1 MYCWGGGLSCLF
13 LCGGC
18 EYALL
23 RERQKVSTAQ
33 IRNRTFHVRP
43 DAGCI
48 MVWSKD
54 KVIGSSIAH
63 VLLSL
68 VSWAVLITA
77 RQGDPMVHDLA
88 LPIQPV
94 PADILLES
102 GKYVSTAKVLIN
114 EAVMFRENNRSKYAP
129 HLMYIYK
136 YVRSGKLYFEVSV
149 YDISHMGGQTWRVFE
164 REISLIETIGPK
176 CSSSRI
182 SMPSIVVSPS
192 KHQVFLHG
200 FGPGECANL
209 VLVYEDRKTRVIR
222 TQQQQQGTALVSEFG
237 SALATIP
244 TTDTLQ
250 LRGNYS
256 GEMFYLVSYG
266 GCSSIFYSAITR
278 RCTRSSNNLH
288 RLLVQ
293 GHVFGEWEYIDFQL
307 RKIKY
312 PESSV
317 FSRLFK
323 DNANSMLLFGGVTR
337 NAMSAP
343 HIFGIWRLDL
353 LSLTWT
359 NVKTNF
365 DNFVAN
371 DEELMVVNNQAVQRR
386 FIIYWPRKGTIIIC
400 DVRQSIANC
409 AKPVTPKRLMAL
421 TNFQFLYNCQISSGL
436 RLVFFVGSKY
446 NIASTGVNE
455 TLGGTTAIR
464 RMEPVEIYV
473 SVSFLGL
480 ARSFAKKVPGVLV
493 PPSSSGRLRYVFFG
507 AGTTMPS
514 SESTMAVWILEN
526 VPGSRTNFIYTL
538 LYPSP
543 APSIPRRNCHT
554 VTLVGNDTA
563 ILYGGYSPVA
573 SKFSHT
579 GTVDKTDP
587 NPWCYSLQMHAW
599 KKGNVTA
606 YSFPSPRTQ
615 HIAFQY
621 NSTTIVVHGGLVSK
635 EFRNWAV
642 GDLWMF
648 VLDDAERCQGRWHNL
663 TAHVKTG
670 KLPIQYGHS
679 VTPADNG
686 VFLYGGEF
694 QSFSVIT
701 FLAVHSPTEVVVQ
714 PIPISPS
721 IPNRWDHS
729 LSYFSNDLI
738 LLGGRHGIGGTQ
750 TQAEWA
756 LLMSVQTNE
765 TSTVVTWTK
774 FFKVKIWSHTVIGDM
789 VFGVNGVFKVNIL
802 NTTGLCPIGHAR
814 DRHNACHPCAIG
826 YYSATLQQECTKCNQ
841 SLTTTVEAAAYCV
854 PKGPCHGNTCN
865 RHGDCIVDEVNFKY
879 LCVCQFGYLPDDDC
893 KTPSIY
899 LALMAALVFTSTLTI
914 LTIALI
920 QFLRKRRAFN
930 AKELE
935 LVKTNRDLYR
945 SNRKLSQIDH
955 GTCIAWSDLKIKKQ
969 LATGRFSE
977 VFLAELSDMAVVVKR
992 LPKFVAT
999 PSPYDSFIREA
1010 EVLRTLRHLNIVMF
1024 LGAGKDKIS
1033 GRPFLVMEYLRRGSL
1048 YDVIHDECKAIEH
1061 IDRLRFSLDAARG
1074 IKYLHSTS
1082 PPRIHRDIK
1091 SANMLVSD
1099 KWVVKVADMETTRFL
1114 AILKANTKPKET
1126 SPGAGNG
1133 EMDHPIQTTSFTGQ
1147 QSDLLTTPLLATTV
1161 LGDDSHGNTQ
1171 DRHRDTEGMTSRIGM
1186 TCGVG
1191 TDRWRSPESIK
1202 KNIYTEKHDVYR

>member
-1 MYCWGGGLSCLF
+1 
-13 LCGGC
+13 
-18 EYALL
+18 
-23 RERQKVSTAQ
+23 
-33 IRNRTFHVRP
+33 
-43 DAGCI
+43 
-48 MVWSKD
+48 
-54 KVIGSSIAH
+54 
-63 VLLSL
+63 
-68 VSWAVLITA
+68 
-77 RQGDPMVHDLA
+77 
-88 LPIQPV
+88 
-94 PADILLES
+94 
-102 GKYVSTAKVLIN
+102 
-114 EAVMFRENNRSKYAP
+114 
-129 HLMYIYK
+129 
-136 YVRSGKLYFEVSV
+136 
-149 YDISHMGGQTWRVFE
+149 
-164 REISLIETIGPK
+164 
-176 CSSSRI
+176 
-182 SMPSIVVSPS
+182 MPSIVVSPS
-192 KHQVFLHG
+192 KHQVILHG

-209 VLVYEDRKTRVIR
+209 LLVYEDRKTRVIR
-222 TQQQQQGTALVSEFG
+222 AQQQQQGTPLVSEFG

-244 TTDTLQ
+244 ITDP

-266 GCSSIFYSAITR
+266 GCSSKFYSAITR
-278 RCTRSSNNLH
+278 RCTHSCNNLH
-288 RLLVQ
+288 RLLVR
-293 GHVFGEWEYIDFQL
+293 GHVFGEWEYIDFEL
-307 RKIKY
+307 KKSKY

-317 FSRLFK
+317 FSRLFH
-323 DNANSMLLFGGVTR
+323 DSANSMLLFGGVKR
-337 NAMSAP
+337 NESTTP
-343 HIFGIWRLDL
+343 LNFGIWRFNLSSLVWIEVINLDI
-353 LSLTWT
+353 SLKYD
-359 NVKTNF
+359 VM
-365 DNFVAN
+365 VASYK
-371 DEELMVVNNQAVQRR
+371 AAKSR
-386 FIIYWPRKGTIIIC
+386 FIIYWPRKGTLIIC
-400 DVRQSIANC
+400 DVRRNIAIC
-409 AKPVTPKRLMAL
+409 GKPKHLMAS
-421 TNFQFLYNCQISSGL
+421 THPQFLNYQISSGPE
-436 RLVFFVGSKY
+436 LVFFVGRTHS
-446 NIASTGVNE
+446 IISTKGYKIRQR
-455 TLGGTTAIR
+455 TTKVD
-464 RMEPVEIYV
+464 RMELARIYV
-473 SVSFLGL
+473 SEHFLGFKTV
-480 ARSFAKKVPGVLV
+480 SSAKKVPGILV
-493 PPSSSGRLRYVFFG
+493 PSSSVGKMRYVFFG
-507 AGTTMPS
+507 VGTLSLQLS
-514 SESTMAVWILEN
+514 SRTAMAVWILHN
-526 VPGSRTNFIYTL
+526 VPGSRTDFVYTL
-538 LYPSP
+538 FYPRP
-543 APSIPRRNCHT
+543 APPIPQRKCHT
-554 VTLVGNDTA
+554 VTLVANDTA
-563 ILYGGYSPVA
+563 ILYGGSSLVAHKLSPI
-573 SKFSHT
+573 

-599 KKGNVTA
+599 IKGNVTA
-606 YSFPSPRTQ
+606 SRFPPPRTQ

-635 EFRNWAV
+635 GFRNYAL

-648 VLDDAERCQGRWHNL
+648 VLDDAERCRGRWHNL

-670 KLPIQYGHS
+670 KLPIQHGHS
-679 VTPADNG
+679 VTPAENG

-694 QSFSVIT
+694 QSPSILT
-701 FLAVHSPTEVVVQ
+701 FLAVLSPSQVVVQ

-738 LLGGRHGIGGTQ
+738 LLGGMHEIGGTQ
-750 TQAEWA
+750 TEAEWA

-774 FFKVKIWSHTVIGDM
+774 FFKARIWSHAVLGDKI
-789 VFGVNGVFKVNIL
+789 FGGLRFPVNDIFKVIIL

-814 DRHNACHPCAIG
+814 DRRNACHPCAIG

-841 SLTTTVEAAAYCV
+841 SLTTTVEAAADCV
-854 PKGPCHGNTCN
+854 PKGPCNGNTCN
-865 RHGDCIVDEVNFKY
+865 RHGDCIVDEVNFKH

-920 QFLRKRRAFN
+920 QFLRKRRALN
-930 AKELE
+930 AKEIE
-935 LVKTNRDLYR
+935 LVNTNRDLYR

-977 VFLAELSDMAVVVKR
+977 VFLAELGDMAVVVKR

-1048 YDVIHDECKAIEH
+1048 YDVIHDECKIIEH

-1114 AILKANTKPKET
+1114 AILQANTKPKET
-1126 SPGAGNG
+1126 SPSGANG
-1133 EMDHPIQTTSFTGQ
+1133 QMDRPTQTTSFTGQ

-1161 LGDDSHGNTQ
+1161 LSDDSHGNTQ

-1202 KNIYTEKHDVYR
+1202 KNLYTEKHDVYSFGVVMWELSTRQIPYGHLHNSDDVLDEIAGGSKLIFPPSIRYAYRHLAEQCIKTDLEERPSMHRVVHELTSQLDSI